1 VREAGVD
8 SVDQLSKGE
17 QAKLFKAKRLLT
29 ESLGGKSVSVGGEV
43 LTGEGFASY
52 LTGAQEK
59 RADKAEFARLKA
71 TPKKNRSPSQDRRLS
86 ALATSLDVRLPTGGG
101 GGKKAKLS
109 AAESEQA
116 STIESAAKAA
126 GLRAADRARL
136 EGRGGEALAEG
147 AREEK
152 ETRERLK
159 AQAGRG
165 EALPGQVDTA
175 FARIAGYNEAGS
187 APPPPIIVNNYQFK
201 VDVAMPIDGE
211 FSGTPQEFVD
221 DVADK
226 VQDVL
231 ELRVFPE
238 ASATLRGE
246 INR

>member
-1 VREAGVD
+1 MSQKPTYPPLPPEDKGVI
-8 SVDQLSKGE
+8 STCFTV
-17 QAKLFKAKRLLT
+17 
-29 ESLGGKSVSVGGEV
+29 
-43 LTGEGFASY
+43 
-52 LTGAQEK
+52 
-59 RADKAEFARLKA
+59 DKAHL
-71 TPKKNRSPSQDRRLS
+71 
-86 ALATSLDVRLPTGGG
+86 
-101 GGKKAKLS
+101 
-109 AAESEQA
+109 
-116 STIESAAKAA
+116 TIERPLNDADQAAIDELRQKLAA
-126 GLRAADRARL
+126 VHSELTAERMNVANLEVQIRESGDAAAI
-136 EGRGGEALAEG
+136 AE
-147 AREEK
+147 
-152 ETRERLK
+152 LK

-187 APPPPIIVNNYQFK
+187 ASPPPIIVNNYQFK

-238 ASATLRGE
+238 ASAALRGE